1 MKSTVDKWDIRK
13 LETAPVDL
21 SKLNNLV
28 RNDLVKKTAY
38 NELVKKVDNIK
49 TIDTSYFS

>member
-13 LETAPVDL
+13 LETTPVDL

-28 RNDLVKKTAY
+28 RNDLVKKTVY
-38 NELVKKVDNIK
+38 NELVKKVDNIR
-49 TIDTSYFS
+49 TIDISYFS